1 VTALLY
7 KMMAEM
13 RSEDA
18 QRKKEKGSDST
29 QPWKLLVVLISGI
42 RPISS
47 SKCLFSRCS
56 LLN

>member
-1 VTALLY
+1 
-7 KMMAEM
+7 MMAEM